1 MKNLDVELY
10 LNQFKAFFE
19 KNPNE
24 LTQLIGGENSDIFYE
39 KVKEQCYKNVESGDE
54 VSLTQQQLID
64 IIVRLKDNDLP
75 HEETTRLKELFQ
87 RTKFGYFC
95 LN

>member
-1 MKNLDVELY
+1 MKNLEVELY
-10 LNQFKAFFE
+10 LNQFKSFFE

-24 LTQLIGGENSDIFYE
+24 LTQLIGGDYYDLFYE
-39 KVKEQCYKNVESGDE
+39 RVEEQCYKNVESGDE

-64 IIVRLKDNDLP
+64 IIVKLKDSDSP
-75 HEETTRLKELFQ
+75 HIETSRLQELFQ
-87 RTKFGYFC
+87 KTKFGYFC

>member
-1 MKNLDVELY
+1 MKNLEVELY
-10 LNQFKAFFE
+10 INQFRAFFE

-24 LTQLIGGENSDIFYE
+24 LTQLIGGDYSTLFYE
-39 KVKEQCYKNVESGDE
+39 KVEEQCYKNVESGDE

-64 IIVRLKDNDLP
+64 IIVNLKDNGLS
-75 HEETTRLKELFQ
+75 HIETNRLKELFQ
-87 RTKFGYFC
+87 KTKFGYFC

>member
-1 MKNLDVELY
+1 MKNLEVELY
-10 LNQFKAFFE
+10 INQFKAFFE

-24 LTQLIGGENSDIFYE
+24 LSQLIGGDNSEIFYE
-39 KVKEQCYKNVESGDE
+39 KVKEQCIKNVESGDE

-64 IIVRLKDNDLP
+64 IVVSLKNDDTEHSVTHQVNDL
-75 HEETTRLKELFQ
+75 FQ
-87 RTKFGYFC
+87 KTKFGYFC